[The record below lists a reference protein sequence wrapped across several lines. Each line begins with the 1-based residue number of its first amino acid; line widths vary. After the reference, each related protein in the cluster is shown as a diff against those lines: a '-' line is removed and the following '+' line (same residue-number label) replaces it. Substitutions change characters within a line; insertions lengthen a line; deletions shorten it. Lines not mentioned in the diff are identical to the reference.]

1 MRCYFC
7 QNNNSEIDF
16 KDTELLKKFTS
27 GLEKI
32 KAKKK
37 TGTCSFHQR
46 HLARAIKQARHLG
59 LIPTTS

>member
-7 QNNNSEIDF
+7 QNNVSEIDF
-16 KDTELLKKFTS
+16 KDIELFKKFTS

-46 HLARAIKQARHLG
+46 HLARAIKRARHLG
-59 LIPTTS
+59 LIPTTP